1 MNRKILISALL
12 AACALAACSAG
23 GARTQEATPEASAQP
38 AATKAD
44 AFSADTAYALTAAQV
59 AMGPRTPGSEGSTRC
74 AEWIAARMRA
84 AGADTVAMQ
93 RGTMKR
99 FDGVELPVCNVLAS
113 FRPDA
118 PRRVLLVA
126 HYDTRPWADMESD
139 PALRMKPIPG
149 ANDGASGVA
158 VLLEI
163 ARCLG
168 NAPAAIGMDFLFADC
183 EDSGHSDIIAP
194 DIAAGDHTWCLGT
207 QMWAAAQPYKS
218 RTAPA
223 YAVLLDMVGG
233 AGARFHR
240 EQFSDMAAARIVD
253 RMWAE
258 AASLGY
264 ADTFVDSRGGA
275 VVDDHIYVNRTGIP
289 AIDIIESMNPA
300 TGTFPPTWHTHT
312 DNIDNIDPATLG
324 RVGKTVLSLIYKEK

>member
-1 MNRKILISALL
+1 MNRKTFISALL

-23 GARTQEATPEASAQP
+23 GARTAESTESAQP
-38 AATKAD
+38 AKNKAD
-44 AFSADTAYALTAAQV
+44 AFSADTAYALAAAQV
-59 AMGPRTPGSEGSTRC
+59 AMGPRTPGSEGSAEC
-74 AEWIAARMRA
+74 AAWISSRMRA
-84 AGADTVAMQ
+84 AGADTVALQ
-93 RGTMKR
+93 RGSMKR

-113 FRPDA
+113 FRPEA

-126 HYDTRPWADMESD
+126 HYDTRPWADMESA

-168 NAPAAIGMDFLFADC
+168 RNPAAIGVDFLFADC

-194 DIAAGDHTWCLGT
+194 GIAADDHTWCLGT
-207 QMWAAAQPYKS
+207 QMWAAAQPYKG

-233 AGARFHR
+233 TGARFHR

-275 VVDDHIYVNRTGIP
+275 VVDDHIYVNRAGIP

-300 TGTFPPTWHTHT
+300 TGTFPPAWHTHA
-312 DNIDNIDPATLG
+312 DNMDNIDPATLG